1 MRMGRDQTPST
12 KSRKPSGWFFCPR
25 IFSSRTKLN
34 YACENGFTGD
44 RFRQQR
50 MDSWQPIMTPFKIIS
65 ILVIVAI
72 LFIPAGC
79 GIFEASEAVRSIFVT
94 I

>member
-1 MRMGRDQTPST
+1 M
-12 KSRKPSGWFFCPR
+12 
-25 IFSSRTKLN
+25 FSSPAKLN
-34 YACENGFTGD
+34 YASENGFTGD

-79 GIFEASEAVRSIFVT
+79 GIFEASKAVRPILVSI
-94 I
+94 